1 MIVWRPHPFH
11 NSSFLSSIAFLP
23 GSKRTIHNMMI
34 QHLGGFTYTLA
45 IAEHTSMVMVGG
57 QQKKPEVKDQAY
69 YIELAIA
76 MKKLEE
82 AELKAK

>member
-1 MIVWRPHPFH
+1 
-11 NSSFLSSIAFLP
+11 
-23 GSKRTIHNMMI
+23 MMI

-45 IAEHTSMVMVGG
+45 IAEHTSMVVVGG

-69 YIELAIA
+69 YIEHAIA
-76 MKKLEE
+76 MRKLEE